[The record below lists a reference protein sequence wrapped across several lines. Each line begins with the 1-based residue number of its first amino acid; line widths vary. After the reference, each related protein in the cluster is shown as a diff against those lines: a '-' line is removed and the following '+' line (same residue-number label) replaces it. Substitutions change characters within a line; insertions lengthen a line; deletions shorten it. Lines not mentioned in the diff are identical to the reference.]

1 MVVGKRPDGSPGLFR
16 VVRRAIALL
25 LIDALA
31 LVLLSEILP
40 GFTLDGPG
48 AALVAALVVGLM
60 NALVW
65 PVLARL
71 TLPLSVLTLG
81 LAAIVL
87 NAILTVVVIDLIPGA
102 SISGLTEAIVLIAG
116 LTLLTALLGSL
127 LAIGDDDAWNRNV
140 VQRSMKR
147 RGEVVESEVPGVLF
161 LEIDGLAH
169 EIVRRAL
176 RDGTT
181 PNLARWV
188 ADGSHV
194 LESWETDLSSQTGAC
209 QAGLLHGNNDDMP
222 AFRWWEK
229 DAGRPIVTN
238 HPKDAAELERR
249 HSDGHGLLH
258 DDGASRANILS
269 GDAPHSM
276 LTMSTALTRRRPLG
290 RDYAAYFAQPYAVFK
305 TAGSTIADAAR
316 ERRAAV
322 RQRRRG
328 VVPRIERSRTYA
340 LMRAWATAIQLD
352 LQVAAVVGDVLSG
365 RPAIYTTFLAYDEVA
380 HHSGIERADTL
391 AVLAKVDR
399 EIGRIA
405 RALKDAPRPYRV
417 VVLSDHGQSQG
428 TTFEQRYGLTLEQLV
443 SDNCEASAIASE
455 IGGSDEASAYL
466 GAGLTE
472 LGRDDTAAGR
482 TVRTV
487 TRGHR
492 TDGTVVIPAESAHSA
507 DGGGDELPELS
518 VMASGCLGLVS
529 FPREPGRVTR
539 ERVDE
544 LHPALL
550 PALRAHPGI
559 GWVLIRS
566 EREGAIVLGADGE
579 RRLADDAVEGADPL
593 APFGPNAADH
603 LRRTDG
609 FKHCPDLILNSTYWP
624 ATDEVAAFEELVG
637 SHGGIGGPQSHPF
650 ILHPADLE
658 WPDQPVV
665 GAEQVHRILRGW
677 LYGLGQQAFAPE
689 QPPVPDA

>member
-352 LQVAAVVGDVLSG
+352 LQVVLDAALARGLVLDQPLAGDVLQ
-365 RPAIYTTFLAYDEVA
+365 VA
-380 HHSGIERADTL
+380 RDQRRQ
-391 AVLAKVDR
+391 VVQ
-399 EIGRIA
+399 RI
-405 RALKDAPRPYRV
+405 L
-417 VVLSDHGQSQG
+417 
-428 TTFEQRYGLTLEQLV
+428 
-443 SDNCEASAIASE
+443 
-455 IGGSDEASAYL
+455 
-466 GAGLTE
+466 
-472 LGRDDTAAGR
+472 
-482 TVRTV
+482 
-487 TRGHR
+487 
-492 TDGTVVIPAESAHSA
+492 
-507 DGGGDELPELS
+507 
-518 VMASGCLGLVS
+518 
-529 FPREPGRVTR
+529 
-539 ERVDE
+539 
-544 LHPALL
+544 
-550 PALRAHPGI
+550 LRAI
-559 GWVLIRS
+559 
-566 EREGAIVLGADGE
+566 D
-579 RRLADDAVEGADPL
+579 ADDNG
-593 APFGPNAADH
+593 ADH
-603 LRRTDG
+603 L
-609 FKHCPDLILNSTYWP
+609 L
-624 ATDEVAAFEELVG
+624 A
-637 SHGGIGGPQSHPF
+637 
-650 ILHPADLE
+650 
-658 WPDQPVV
+658 
-665 GAEQVHRILRGW
+665 
-677 LYGLGQQAFAPE
+677 
-689 QPPVPDA
+689 VP